1 MELKYMNNIEKFVLG
16 AVTICI
22 GSLVFMMNETKEVIL
37 TSTTLEP
44 EAVEIVIAEVVE
56 NKSEDTTI
64 PSEAIELA
72 LDEYIDE
79 SDMIV
84 DVWDE
89 NRMLAKSGAIS
100 FQAAFKNARK
110 ELGPDATFEWYG
122 RKYTTNYY
130 YEINQVI
137 GEQVFVENSNGEL
150 KLEEAES
157 PAGLSKI
164 VTYRDNEEVKVS
176 YEHLFPNAIAAA
188 KENGTYDDS
197 KIMSN
202 KEADTVLK

>member
-1 MELKYMNNIEKFVLG
+1 MELKYMNKIEKFVLG
-16 AVTICI
+16 AVMICI
-22 GSLVFMMNETKEVIL
+22 GSLVFMMNETKEVTL

-44 EAVEIVIAEVVE
+44 EIVMAEVSE
-56 NKSEDTTI
+56 NIPEDTTI

-72 LDEYIDE
+72 LDVIQYIDE

-89 NRMLAKSGAIS
+89 NKMLAKSGAIS
-100 FQAAFKNARK
+100 FQEAFKNARK
-110 ELGPDATFEWYG
+110 ELGPNETFEWYG

-150 KLEEAES
+150 KLEETES

-176 YEHLFPNAIAAA
+176 YEHLFPDAIAAA
-188 KENGTYDDS
+188 KDNGTYDDS

>member
-1 MELKYMNNIEKFVLG
+1 MELKYMNKIEKFVLG

-22 GSLVFMMNETKEVIL
+22 GSLVFMMNETKEVTL

-44 EAVEIVIAEVVE
+44 EIVMAEVSE
-56 NKSEDTTI
+56 NIPEDTTI

-89 NRMLAKSGAIS
+89 NKMLAKSGAIS
-100 FQAAFKNARK
+100 FQEAFKNARK
-110 ELGPDATFEWYG
+110 ELGPNETFEWYG

-150 KLEEAES
+150 KLEETES

>member
-1 MELKYMNNIEKFVLG
+1 MNNIEKFVLG

-22 GSLVFMMNETKEVIL
+22 GSLMFIMNETKKVEL
-37 TSTTLEP
+37 TATTLEP
-44 EAVEIVIAEVVE
+44 EAIEIVIAEVVE
-56 NKSEDTTI
+56 NIPEDTTV
-64 PSEAIELA
+64 PSKAIELA

-89 NRMLAKSGAIS
+89 NKMLAKSGAIS
-100 FQAAFKNARK
+100 FQEAFKNARQ
-110 ELGPDATFEWYG
+110 ELGADEIFEWYG

-130 YEINQVI
+130 YEIKQVI
-137 GEQVFVENSNGEL
+137 GEQVFVDNTNGEL
-150 KLEEAES
+150 KLEEVES

-176 YEHLFPNAIAAA
+176 YEHLFPNAIAEA
-188 KENGTYDDS
+188 KKNGTYDDS

-202 KEADTVLK
+202 KEANKVLK

>member
-1 MELKYMNNIEKFVLG
+1 MELKYMNKIEKFVLG
-16 AVTICI
+16 AVIICI
-22 GSLVFMMNETKEVIL
+22 GSLVFMMNETKEVTLI
-37 TSTTLEP
+37 STTLEP
-44 EAVEIVIAEVVE
+44 EIVMAEVSE
-56 NKSEDTTI
+56 NIPEDTTI

-89 NRMLAKSGAIS
+89 NKMLAKSGAIS
-100 FQAAFKNARK
+100 FQEAFKNARK
-110 ELGPDATFEWYG
+110 ELGPNETFEWYG

-150 KLEEAES
+150 KLEETES

>member
-1 MELKYMNNIEKFVLG
+1 MELKYMNKIEKFVLG

-22 GSLVFMMNETKEVIL
+22 GSLVFMMNETKEVTL

-44 EAVEIVIAEVVE
+44 EIVMAEVSE
-56 NKSEDTTI
+56 NIPEDTTI

-72 LDEYIDE
+72 LDVIQYIDE

-89 NRMLAKSGAIS
+89 NKMLAKSGAIS
-100 FQAAFKNARK
+100 FQEAFKNARK
-110 ELGPDATFEWYG
+110 ELGPNETFEWYG

-150 KLEEAES
+150 KLEETES

>member
-1 MELKYMNNIEKFVLG
+1 MNNIEKFVLG

-22 GSLVFMMNETKEVIL
+22 GSLMFIMNETKIVELSSAIE
-37 TSTTLEP
+37 EP
-44 EAVEIVIAEVVE
+44 RAVEIVIAEVVE
-56 NKSEDTTI
+56 NIPEDTTV
-64 PSEAIELA
+64 PSKAIELA
-72 LDEYIDE
+72 LDKYIDE

-89 NRMLAKSGAIS
+89 NKMLAKSGAIS
-100 FQAAFKNARK
+100 FQEAFKNARK
-110 ELGPDATFEWYG
+110 ELGADEIFEWYG

-130 YEINQVI
+130 YEIKQVI
-137 GEQVFVENSNGEL
+137 GEQVFVDNTNGEL
-150 KLEEAES
+150 KLEEVES

-176 YEHLFPNAIAAA
+176 YEHLFPNAIAEA
-188 KENGTYDDS
+188 KKNGTYDDS

-202 KEADTVLK
+202 KETDKVLK

>member
-22 GSLVFMMNETKEVIL
+22 GSLVFMMNETKEVTL

-44 EAVEIVIAEVVE
+44 EIVMAEVSE
-56 NKSEDTTI
+56 NIPEDTTI

-89 NRMLAKSGAIS
+89 NKMLAKSGAIS
-100 FQAAFKNARK
+100 FQEAFKNARK
-110 ELGPDATFEWYG
+110 ELGPNETFEWYG

-150 KLEEAES
+150 KLEETES

>member
-1 MELKYMNNIEKFVLG
+1 MELKYMNKIEKFVLG
-16 AVTICI
+16 AVMICI
-22 GSLVFMMNETKEVIL
+22 GSLVFMMNETKEVTL

-44 EAVEIVIAEVVE
+44 EIVMAEVSE
-56 NKSEDTTI
+56 NIPEDTTI

-72 LDEYIDE
+72 LDVIQYIDE

-89 NRMLAKSGAIS
+89 NKMLAKSGAIS
-100 FQAAFKNARK
+100 FQEAFKNARK
-110 ELGPDATFEWYG
+110 ELGPNETFEWYG

-150 KLEEAES
+150 KLEETES

>member
-1 MELKYMNNIEKFVLG
+1 MNKIEKFVLG

-44 EAVEIVIAEVVE
+44 EIVMAEVSE
-56 NKSEDTTI
+56 NIPEDTTI

-72 LDEYIDE
+72 LDVIQYIDE

-100 FQAAFKNARK
+100 FQEAFKNARK

-157 PAGLSKI
+157 LAGLSKI

-176 YEHLFPNAIAAA
+176 YEHLFPDAIAAA
-188 KENGTYDDS
+188 KDNGTYDDS

>member
-1 MELKYMNNIEKFVLG
+1 MNNIEKFVLG

-22 GSLVFMMNETKEVIL
+22 GSLMFIMNETKPVELSSAIE
-37 TSTTLEP
+37 EP
-44 EAVEIVIAEVVE
+44 EAVEIVMAEVSE
-56 NKSEDTTI
+56 NITEDTTI

-72 LDEYIDE
+72 LDEYVDE

-100 FQAAFKNARK
+100 FQEAFKNARK
-110 ELGPDATFEWYG
+110 ELGANETFEWYG

-130 YEINQVI
+130 YEIKQVI
-137 GEQVFVENSNGEL
+137 GEEVFVENTNGEL
-150 KLEEAES
+150 KLEESES

-202 KEADTVLK
+202 EEADKVLK

>member
-37 TSTTLEP
+37 TNTTLEP
-44 EAVEIVIAEVVE
+44 EIVEVVMAE
-56 NKSEDTTI
+56 APKEALEVTTPPEI
-64 PSEAIELA
+64 IEVA
-72 LDEYIDE
+72 TNEVVDE

-89 NRMLAKSGAIS
+89 NKMLAKSGAIS

-164 VTYRDNEEVKVS
+164 VTYRDNEKVKVS

>member
-1 MELKYMNNIEKFVLG
+1 MELKYMNKIEKFVLG

-22 GSLVFMMNETKEVIL
+22 GSLVFMMNETKEVTL

-44 EAVEIVIAEVVE
+44 EIVMAEVSE
-56 NKSEDTTI
+56 NIPEDTTI

-72 LDEYIDE
+72 LDVIQYIDE

-100 FQAAFKNARK
+100 FQEAFKNARK

-157 PAGLSKI
+157 LAGLSKI

-176 YEHLFPNAIAAA
+176 YEHLFPDAIAAA
-188 KENGTYDDS
+188 KDNGTYDDS

-202 KEADTVLK
+202 RETDTVLK

>member
-16 AVTICI
+16 AVMICI
-22 GSLVFMMNETKEVIL
+22 GSLVFMMNETKEVTL

-44 EAVEIVIAEVVE
+44 EIVMAEVSE
-56 NKSEDTTI
+56 NIPEDTTI

-72 LDEYIDE
+72 LDVIQYIDE

-89 NRMLAKSGAIS
+89 NKMLAKSGAIS
-100 FQAAFKNARK
+100 FQEAFKNARK
-110 ELGPDATFEWYG
+110 ELGPNETFEWYG

-150 KLEEAES
+150 QLEEAES

>member
-1 MELKYMNNIEKFVLG
+1 MNNIEKFVLG

-22 GSLVFMMNETKEVIL
+22 GSLMFIMNETKKVEL
-37 TSTTLEP
+37 PSTTLQP
-44 EAVEIVIAEVVE
+44 EAIEIVIAEVVE
-56 NKSEDTTI
+56 NIPEDITV

-89 NRMLAKSGAIS
+89 NEMLAKRGAIS
-100 FQAAFKNARK
+100 FQEAFKNARQ
-110 ELGPDATFEWYG
+110 ELGPDAIFEWYG

-130 YEINQVI
+130 YEIKQVI
-137 GEQVFVENSNGEL
+137 GEQVFVENNNGEL
-150 KLEEAES
+150 QLEEAES

>member
-1 MELKYMNNIEKFVLG
+1 MNNIEKFVLG

-22 GSLVFMMNETKEVIL
+22 GSLMFIMNETKQVEL

-44 EAVEIVIAEVVE
+44 EAVEIVIAEVVK
-56 NKSEDTTI
+56 NIPEDTTI

-89 NRMLAKSGAIS
+89 NEMLAKRGAIS
-100 FQAAFKNARK
+100 FQEAFKNARK
-110 ELGPDATFEWYG
+110 ELGPDAIFEWYG

-130 YEINQVI
+130 YEIKQVI
-137 GEQVFVENSNGEL
+137 GEQVFVENNNGEL
-150 KLEEAES
+150 QLEEAES

-176 YEHLFPNAIAAA
+176 YEHLFPNAIAEA
-188 KENGTYDDS
+188 KKNGTYDDS

>member
-16 AVTICI
+16 AVMICI
-22 GSLVFMMNETKEVIL
+22 GSLVFMMNETKEVTL

-44 EAVEIVIAEVVE
+44 EIVMAEVSE
-56 NKSEDTTI
+56 NIPEDTTI

-72 LDEYIDE
+72 LDVIQYIDE

-89 NRMLAKSGAIS
+89 NKMLAKSGAIS
-100 FQAAFKNARK
+100 FQEAFKNARK
-110 ELGPDATFEWYG
+110 ELGPNETFEWYG

-150 KLEEAES
+150 KLEETES

>member
-1 MELKYMNNIEKFVLG
+1 MELKYMNKIEKFVLG
-16 AVTICI
+16 AVMICI

-44 EAVEIVIAEVVE
+44 EIVMAEVSE
-56 NKSEDTTI
+56 NIPEDTTI

-72 LDEYIDE
+72 LDVIQYIDE

-89 NRMLAKSGAIS
+89 NKMLAKSGAIS
-100 FQAAFKNARK
+100 FQEAFKNARK
-110 ELGPDATFEWYG
+110 ELGPNETFEWYG

-150 KLEEAES
+150 KLEETES

>member
-22 GSLVFMMNETKEVIL
+22 GSLVFMMNETKEVEL

-44 EAVEIVIAEVVE
+44 EIVMAEVSE
-56 NKSEDTTI
+56 NIPEDTTI

-72 LDEYIDE
+72 LDVIQYIDE

-100 FQAAFKNARK
+100 FQEAFKNARK
-110 ELGPDATFEWYG
+110 ELGPNETFEWYG

-157 PAGLSKI
+157 LAGLSKI

-176 YEHLFPNAIAAA
+176 YEHLFPDAIAAA
-188 KENGTYDDS
+188 KDNGTYDDS

>member
-16 AVTICI
+16 AVMICI
-22 GSLVFMMNETKEVIL
+22 GSLVFMMNETKEVTL

-44 EAVEIVIAEVVE
+44 EIVMAEVSE
-56 NKSEDTTI
+56 NIPEDTTI

-89 NRMLAKSGAIS
+89 NKMLAKSGAIS
-100 FQAAFKNARK
+100 FQEAFKNARK
-110 ELGPDATFEWYG
+110 ELGPNETFEWYG

-150 KLEEAES
+150 KLEETES

>member
-1 MELKYMNNIEKFVLG
+1 MELKYMNKIEKFVLG

-22 GSLVFMMNETKEVIL
+22 GSLVFMMNETKEVTL

-44 EAVEIVIAEVVE
+44 EIVMAEVSE
-56 NKSEDTTI
+56 NIPEDTTI

-72 LDEYIDE
+72 LDVIQYIDE

-100 FQAAFKNARK
+100 FQEAFKNARK
-110 ELGPDATFEWYG
+110 ELGPNETFEWYG

-157 PAGLSKI
+157 LAGLSKI

-176 YEHLFPNAIAAA
+176 YEHLFPDAIAAA
-188 KENGTYDDS
+188 KDNGTYDDS

>member
-1 MELKYMNNIEKFVLG
+1 MELKYMNKIEKFVLG

-22 GSLVFMMNETKEVIL
+22 GSLVFMMNETKEVEL

-44 EAVEIVIAEVVE
+44 EIVMAEVSE
-56 NKSEDTTI
+56 NIPEDTTI

-72 LDEYIDE
+72 LDVIQYIDE

-100 FQAAFKNARK
+100 FQEAFKNARK
-110 ELGPDATFEWYG
+110 ELGPNETFEWYG

-157 PAGLSKI
+157 LAGLSKI

-176 YEHLFPNAIAAA
+176 YEHLFPDAIAAA
-188 KENGTYDDS
+188 KDNGTYDDS

>member
-1 MELKYMNNIEKFVLG
+1 MNNIEKFVLG
-16 AVTICI
+16 AVMICI
-22 GSLVFMMNETKEVIL
+22 GSLVFMMNETKEVTL

-44 EAVEIVIAEVVE
+44 EIVMAEVSE
-56 NKSEDTTI
+56 NIPEDTTI

-72 LDEYIDE
+72 LDVIQYIDE

-89 NRMLAKSGAIS
+89 NKMLAKSGAIS
-100 FQAAFKNARK
+100 FQEAFKNARK
-110 ELGPDATFEWYG
+110 ELGPNETFEWYG

-150 KLEEAES
+150 KLEETES

>member
-1 MELKYMNNIEKFVLG
+1 MELKYMNKIEKFVLG
-16 AVTICI
+16 AVIICI
-22 GSLVFMMNETKEVIL
+22 GSLVFMMNETKEVTL

-44 EAVEIVIAEVVE
+44 EIVRAEVSE
-56 NKSEDTTI
+56 NIPEDTTI

-89 NRMLAKSGAIS
+89 NKMLAKSGAIS
-100 FQAAFKNARK
+100 FQEAFKNARK
-110 ELGPDATFEWYG
+110 ELGPNETFEWYG

-150 KLEEAES
+150 KLEETES

>member
-1 MELKYMNNIEKFVLG
+1 MELKYMNKIEKFVLG
-16 AVTICI
+16 AVMICI
-22 GSLVFMMNETKEVIL
+22 GSLVFMMNETKEVTL

-44 EAVEIVIAEVVE
+44 EIVMAEVSE
-56 NKSEDTTI
+56 NIPEDTTI

-89 NRMLAKSGAIS
+89 NKMLAKSGAIS
-100 FQAAFKNARK
+100 FQEAFKNARK
-110 ELGPDATFEWYG
+110 ELGPNETFEWYG

-150 KLEEAES
+150 QLEETES

>member
-1 MELKYMNNIEKFVLG
+1 MELKYMNKIEKFVLG
-16 AVTICI
+16 AVMICI
-22 GSLVFMMNETKEVIL
+22 GSLVFMMNETKEVTL

-44 EAVEIVIAEVVE
+44 EIVMAEVSE
-56 NKSEDTTI
+56 NIPEDTTI

-72 LDEYIDE
+72 LDVIQYIDE

-100 FQAAFKNARK
+100 FQEAFKNARK
-110 ELGPDATFEWYG
+110 ELGPNETFEWYG

-157 PAGLSKI
+157 LAGLSKI

-176 YEHLFPNAIAAA
+176 YEHLFPDAIAAA
-188 KENGTYDDS
+188 KDNGTYDDS